1 MKRIQQ
7 KSVHYTTL
15 PYLLYLNSWMFSRLL
30 ISSCHLFVQQNNQ
43 NVKKMKNKTKT
54 SIETFSAFV
63 IFSFYFLHKQ
73 FFSAIIYEIGTT
85 CSVRLMERDRR
96 ISRSI
101 FLTVT
106 MASTSDYFYF
116 LLLLLFPNSLVA
128 GSPLTT
134 T

>member
-43 NVKKMKNKTKT
+43 NVKKT

-101 FLTVT
+101 FVTVT